1 MVELSVGDVKIMI
14 RCKLEYLI
22 KNIDI
27 IPRKRLIF
35 LFDKDSQFE
44 FHRVHTKSI
53 EEFKNKQYD
62 LSDEYQRIM
71 YEVEKE
77 TNESLRD
84 KYKGIFNEINQIC
97 IENNTYPIFDDPSNI
112 EKCLQLREDL
122 LRVYDEKII
131 KKFFDGKTLRD
142 YEPPRLREVYLYPAV
157 FEKEND
163 GYAVTVPDIFG
174 GVTCGDSY
182 EDALKMAEDM
192 VKMMLVEAPGQCFEP
207 KSLEETKKNFPNKI
221 VVMIRVEIDK
231 NCIK

>member
-1 MVELSVGDVKIMI
+1 MI

-22 KNIDI
+22 KGIDI
-27 IPRKRLIF
+27 IPRKHLIF

-71 YEVEKE
+71 YEVEKDADD
-77 TNESLRD
+77 SLRD
-84 KYKGIFNEINQIC
+84 KYKGIFSEINQIC

-122 LRVYDEKII
+122 LRVYDEEII

-142 YEPPRLREVYLYPAV
+142 YEPRRLRKVYLYPAV

-163 GYAVTVPDIFG
+163 GYSVTVPDIFG

-182 EDALKMAEDM
+182 EDALKMAKDM
-192 VKMMLVEAPGQCFEP
+192 VKMMLIEAPRQCFEP
-207 KSLEETKKNFPNKI
+207 KSLEETKKNYPNKI

-231 NCIK
+231 DSIK